1 METIYL
7 ICFITGLALSILSVI
22 GGFGHLHLGHLRIHH
37 PRTHSGTH
45 GLSSVNGFTI
55 TAFLA
60 WFGGAGYLL
69 YHFSIFSAI
78 LILLLAVISG
88 IAGAA
93 LLWAIL
99 FKILLPR
106 ERILTA
112 EDNEMPGV
120 IARVSDSIR
129 DRNSTGEIIFSQTGT
144 RRANAARS
152 EDGSPIP
159 RGTEVVVLRYE
170 RGIAYVRTMQDA
182 DELTPGP

>member
-37 PRTHSGTH
+37 PRAHSGAH

-69 YHFSIFSAI
+69 HHFSILSAALI
-78 LILLLAVISG
+78 LILAAISG

-106 ERILTA
+106 ERILST

-144 RRANAARS
+144 RHANAARS